1 MQSVLGRAALTL
13 AVGAAGGLL
22 FYWLHLPLPWMLGAM
37 VANTVAAMS
46 GAPVALPMGFRALCI
61 VVIGVMLGS
70 SFTPG
75 LASRVSEWLSSIAV
89 LALYAP
95 LATLVGYVYFRRIG
109 RFGVADSFFA
119 SAPGGLNEMTL
130 VGEAMGGDPRRI
142 ALVHATRI
150 LIVVFAVPF
159 YFRYFSGSY
168 SEAARIAA
176 DHLPL
181 GLQDALILTAT
192 GLIGA
197 LLGHFVRVPV
207 AQLLGPMVVSAAV
220 HLAGVTSSRP
230 PVELVAV
237 AQVVMGSTIGC
248 RFAGARLHEIRRVVV
263 IAAGSAVL
271 LLAGT
276 AIFTVAFKGLVGV
289 PAEALA
295 LALAP
300 GGVTEMS
307 LVALALA
314 VDAAYVSCL
323 HILRIGMVVS
333 FAPLA
338 FRLSLRRKT

>member
-1 MQSVLGRAALTL
+1 VQAVLGRAALTL
-13 AVGAAGGLL
+13 AIGASGGLL
-22 FYWLHLPLPWMLGAM
+22 FYWLRLPLPWMLGAM
-37 VANTVAAMS
+37 VANTIAALG
-46 GAPVALPMGFRALCI
+46 GAPVRLPMGFRALCI

-70 SFTPG
+70 AFTPG
-75 LASRVSEWLSSIAV
+75 LAARVSDWIGGILV

-95 LATLVGYVYFRRIG
+95 LATLIGYLYFRRVG
-109 RFGVADSFFA
+109 RFGVADSYFA
-119 SAPGGLNEMTL
+119 SAPGGLNEMVL

-150 LIVVFAVPF
+150 LIVVFTVPF
-159 YFRYFSGSY
+159 YFRYFSGAY
-168 SEAARIAA
+168 SEAARVAA

-181 GLQDALILTAT
+181 DLQDALILTAA
-192 GLIGA
+192 GLVGA
-197 LLGHFVRVPV
+197 LLGRVARVPA
-207 AQLLGPMVVSAAV
+207 AQLLGPMAVSAAV

-237 AQVVMGSTIGC
+237 AQIVMGSTVGC
-248 RFAGARLHEIRRVVV
+248 RFAGARLHEIRRV
-263 IAAGSAVL
+263 ILIGAGSAVL

-276 AIFTVAFKGLVGV
+276 ATFTLVFKDFVEV

-295 LALAP
+295 LSLAP

-323 HILRIGMVVS
+323 HIIRIAMVVS
-333 FAPLA
+333 VAPLA
-338 FRLSLRRKT
+338 FRLGRRRKT